1 MNGKNTI
8 DTLAIY
14 DNIVQNA
21 SEKTSPG
28 LDNKSPKQYLSEKMS
43 TTQLDSLKA
52 QLTQYQQLNDNQL
65 VNEFFNQAN
74 VNNEKLTKL
83 LKLLADIESKVRQ
96 VFNANKQVIIDYD
109 NKISEIN
116 AQNEDKIEKV
126 EDKLLTLTGT
136 KNIDEL
142 TTISPQN
149 AKDNSLLKSLW
160 NDIELKNKE
169 LKQKQALIE
178 QNNQK
183 ISELE
188 AKIKQQEASSL
199 ALEND
204 LAQARINLGTK
215 DTKIQ
220 QLQNQIVSLQQ
231 QKDSFEKQNQTLST
245 QKQELETQK
254 QQLSKQVE
262 TKNTQIQTLETQKTQ
277 LQEQISTLEAKISSL
292 TSELDT
298 LKKSQVSL
306 SSQVSNL
313 QEQIKQK
320 DTRISQLE
328 SELAQEKQKSKE
340 EDKQRISQL
349 EREKQ
354 ELQSARDN
362 LQSQLTTTTRTLL
375 QVQGDKTRKESEI
388 RQNERTISDLRSQVS
403 SKDND
408 IRQKQTTINSL
419 NSQITSK
426 DSQISTLSREIQSLK
441 QQKASLEATIQAKDS
456 EIRQKDQTIEEQRG
470 EIATLKGKKTEEE
483 RLREENSELKKQVET
498 LNATISENTKEINR
512 LKGENREL
520 NLYILDYQDW
530 QKFSEAKK
538 FIEKFNNIL
547 VFSKQYLEFLQG
559 DEVINWERP
568 NIRQGEY
575 HSWNTPNTEFF
586 KQVEKGQKDFDSLF
600 SDIDL
605 TNKAKVAIVR
615 SLKPDNYML
624 NWNLLKEDF
633 EKLKKLQTLKKVKE
647 LTSRQRTNSEKQE
660 MKQLVW
666 TIDNVY
672 KQVNLVDLTT
682 EVSVPFSTPWYRN
695 WEEMYYAV
703 AEAQDDYQEQAGLNN
718 TASGKKNYIEGELT
732 KLGVED
738 ENWVL
743 SVSRSLE
750 ALLQENIMK
759 LQGYKSGEPGFYEDM
774 NSGYN
779 LELSNI
785 RKLRRVEDIF
795 TRFIELANLMERVKG
810 ELARYERN

>member
-14 DNIVQNA
+14 DNIIQNA

-74 VNNEKLTKL
+74 VNNEKLAKL

-96 VFNANKQVIIDYD
+96 VFNTNKQVIIDYD

-116 AQNEDKIEKV
+116 AQNEDEIEKV

-188 AKIKQQEASSL
+188 AKIKQQETSSL

-220 QLQNQIVSLQQ
+220 QLQNQIVTLQQ

-408 IRQKQTTINSL
+408 IKQKQTTINSL

-456 EIRQKDQTIEEQRG
+456 EIREKNRIIDKQ
-470 EIATLKGKKTEEE
+470 GKKIQELEKNPKLQQLEQSNTELQQENSQ
-483 RLREENSELKKQVET
+483 LKQKNSELQKQIET
-498 LNATISENTKEINR
+498 LNTTISENTKEINR
-512 LKGENREL
+512 LKGENKEL

-624 NWNLLKEDF
+624 NWNLLKKDF

-682 EVSVPFSTPWYRN
+682 EVSVPFSTPWYENR
-695 WEEMYYAV
+695 EEMLYAIGV
-703 AEAQDDYQEQAGLNN
+703 AQDNYGAM
-718 TASGKKNYIEGELT
+718 SGADISGNGKNDYIE
-732 KLGVED
+732 
-738 ENWVL
+738 
-743 SVSRSLE
+743 R
-750 ALLQENIMK
+750 
-759 LQGYKSGEPGFYEDM
+759 
-774 NSGYN
+774 
-779 LELSNI
+779 
-785 RKLRRVEDIF
+785 
-795 TRFIELANLMERVKG
+795 
-810 ELARYERN
+810 